1 MTFTNDLAHKVAI
14 ITGAGRGIGKATAH
28 LFAAAGAAVVLA
40 ARNAPEIQLVAE
52 SIKANGG
59 QALAIPTDI
68 TDPAAIDQLIILT
81 LRAFKHIDILVN
93 NAAVI
98 TPIGKVWEV
107 SHVEWQALITVNV
120 IGPYLCCR
128 AALPHMLDRGDGVI
142 INVTSGAAAKN
153 IAGWSAYCASKSA
166 LDRFTGVLAEEVAHT
181 GIVVNGMDP
190 GPTRTDMQAQ
200 AQRNHRTAFPAVKQ
214 PGEQPERK
222 RLFQPEEAAQLN
234 LWLASG
240 RAASGRIFALPDE
253 SVRRQI
259 AQDLKLPV
267 IPNRS

>member
-1 MTFTNDLAHKVAI
+1 MPLTNVLAHKVAV
-14 ITGAGRGIGKATAH
+14 ITGAGRGIGKATAR
-28 LFAAAGAAVVLA
+28 LFANAGAAVVLA
-40 ARNAPEIQLVAE
+40 ARTAPEIQLVAE

-68 TDPAAIDQLIILT
+68 TSPAAIDQLVMLT

-107 SHVEWQALITVNV
+107 SHEEWQNLITVNV

-128 AALPHMLDRGDGVI
+128 AVLPHMLDRGDGVI

-153 IAGWSAYCASKSA
+153 VAGWSAYCASKSA
-166 LDRFTGVLAEEVAHT
+166 LDRFTGVLTEEVADT
-181 GIVVNGMDP
+181 NIVVNGMDP
-190 GPTRTDMQAQ
+190 GPTNTPMQAQ
-200 AQRNHRTAFPAVKQ
+200 AQRNPRTAFPAIKQ
-214 PGEQPERK
+214 LREQPERG

-234 LWLASG
+234 LWLALG
-240 RAASGRIFALPDE
+240 RATSGKIFALPAE
-253 SVRRQI
+253 SVRRQM
-259 AQDLKLPV
+259 AQDLELPF
-267 IPNRS
+267 IPNRN